1 MSDYHYKT
9 TAYKSFPEKESSL
22 FMFIQCVL
30 IFTRF
35 HFNVFDK
42 NVSCKNCVTTIQIKW
57 I

>member
-42 NVSCKNCVTTIQIKW
+42 NVSCKNCVTTIQIKC
-57 I
+57 